1 MSLPLFLSSDQVAS
15 VIGLPDGGAFL
26 RIRPRLER
34 ENFFPPPMPTS
45 RRPMRWR
52 QDEVTA
58 WLDRMGRPAGPYID
72 PEDIATGRVV
82 MLQMART
89 A

>member
-1 MSLPLFLSSDQVAS
+1 MTLPLFLTSDQVAG
-15 VIGLPDGGAFL
+15 VIGLPDATAFL

-34 ENFFPPPMPTS
+34 ENLFPLPMPTS

-52 QDEVTA
+52 HDEVAA
-58 WLDRMGRPAGPYID
+58 WVDRMGRPGGPDID
-72 PEDIATGRVV
+72 PDDIRTGRIV

>member
-1 MSLPLFLSSDQVAS
+1 MSLPAFITSEQVAG
-15 VIGLPDGGAFL
+15 VIGLPDAGAFL

-34 ENFFPPPMPTS
+34 ENLFPLPMPTS

-52 QDEVTA
+52 HDEVAA
-58 WLDRMGRPAGPYID
+58 WVDRMGRSTGPEID
-72 PEDIATGRVV
+72 PDDIATGRVV
-82 MLQMART
+82 MLQMSRT